1 MSAYPRYL
9 DITND
14 VAFKKVFKHK
24 EILKDFLNTVLRRPK
39 GLRIVAL
46 EFISSE
52 EIPDLGQGR
61 RSSFDLKCTDE
72 SGKVY
77 VVEMQNR
84 REPHFLKRVQYYGSH
99 AYVSQLQIGN
109 WHKDLMPVIVIAIT
123 KSNYFP
129 HDVKCISYHRT
140 REDETNQQHLFELT
154 YVFIELNKFIKKK
167 EELQNI
173 EDYWLYFL
181 AKSQK
186 DKAPPKEIK
195 DEMIL
200 QAYNTL
206 EQFNW
211 TEAEY
216 DAYIRAR
223 LIAEAE
229 ILTMEK
235 SYDDGEK
242 KGKEEGRKEGKEEV
256 VVNMLTQG
264 MAIKVIAKSTG
275 LTIEHVSNLKKELQ
289 NSKAHNA

>member
-1 MSAYPRYL
+1 MAHPRYL

-39 GLRIVAL
+39 GLRIIAL

-99 AYVSQLQIGN
+99 AYVSQLQVGN

-129 HDVKCISYHRT
+129 HDVNCISYHRT
-140 REDETNQQHLFELT
+140 REDETNQQHLYELT
-154 YVFIELNKFIKKK
+154 YVFIELKKFTKKK
-167 EELQNI
+167 EELKNL

-195 DEMIL
+195 DKMIL

-223 LIAEAE
+223 LVAEAD
-229 ILTMEK
+229 ILTLEK
-235 SYDDGEK
+235 SYEDGEK
-242 KGKEEGRKEGKEEV
+242 KGLEKGRAEGIEIVAK
-256 VVNMLTQG
+256 NMLSQG
-264 MAIKVIAKSTG
+264 LDIKVIAKSTG
-275 LTIEHVSNLKKELQ
+275 ITIEQISDLKKEMQ
-289 NSKAHNA
+289 NNKAQTA